1 MTRLRHLW
9 TAGLAI
15 ALSMTPAPRSGAEPH
30 ATEKP
35 ASLQAALATLALQ
48 DLDGELVTLSSYLG
62 GGPVLFDFW
71 ATWCKPCLQALPD
84 LDALHAE
91 LGPRGLR
98 VVGINEDG
106 PRNAPKVKP
115 FMQTN
120 GYTFPVL
127 LDLNREAQRR
137 LQVAAL
143 PTTLLL
149 AADGTVL
156 HSSLGYNPGEFAKLR
171 PLIES
176 LLSEPAD
183 ADD

>member
-1 MTRLRHLW
+1 MTKPRR
-9 TAGLAI
+9 
-15 ALSMTPAPRSGAEPH
+15 ALSAVLMFV
-30 ATEKP
+30 
-35 ASLQAALATLALQ
+35 ALAQIAFHAGADPEQSKQRSLKQALSTLELSG
-48 DLDGELVTLSSYLG
+48 LDGETVILSSYLG
-62 GGPVLFDFW
+62 QGPVLFDFW
-71 ATWCKPCLQALPD
+71 AIWCKPCLQALPA

-91 LGPRGLR
+91 LGPRGLQ

-120 GYTFPVL
+120 DYGFPVL

-149 AADGTVL
+149 DADGNVL
-156 HSSLGYNPGEFAKLR
+156 HTSFGYRPGEFDKLR

-176 LLSEPAD
+176 LLPEAEETD
-183 ADD
+183 E